1 MCCFFFLQT
10 VCVRNHSV
18 VSDSC
23 DPMDCSLPSSSVY
36 GILQA
41 RILEWVT
48 IPFSRDVVGLAM
60 ESESPAL
67 QENFFLSE
75 PLGKAQKS
83 FTE

>member
-1 MCCFFFLQT
+1 M
-10 VCVRNHSV
+10 RNHSV
-18 VSDSC
+18 VSNSC

-48 IPFSRDVVGLAM
+48 IPFSRDVAGSVM